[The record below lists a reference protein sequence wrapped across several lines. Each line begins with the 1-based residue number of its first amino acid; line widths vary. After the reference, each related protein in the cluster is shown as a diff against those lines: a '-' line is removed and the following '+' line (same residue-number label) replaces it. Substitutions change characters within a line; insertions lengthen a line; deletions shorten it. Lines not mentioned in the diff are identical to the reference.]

1 MTLILKPKGRG
12 RWATVVLQVHG
23 HRAAPL
29 LVKPGDPV
37 TLAGVVFRIVEV
49 LA

>member
-12 RWATVVLQVHG
+12 KWNTVVLHVHG
-23 HRAAPL
+23 QRAAPL
-29 LVKPGDPV
+29 LVRVGDPV